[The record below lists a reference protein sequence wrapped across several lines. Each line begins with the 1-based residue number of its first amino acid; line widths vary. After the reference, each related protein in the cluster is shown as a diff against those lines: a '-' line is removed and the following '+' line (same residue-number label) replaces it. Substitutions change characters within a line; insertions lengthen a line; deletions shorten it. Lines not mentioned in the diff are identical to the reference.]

1 MNGSALAAAPGIS
14 NEHISKI
21 MLSSSGSQRRTDLQ
35 PGCIPLSFGKV
46 ELTGRALLPPGVDD
60 TIVPVFD
67 DEPTSLVAY
76 SLTTRSYQKFLK
88 DAEAFVLYGAPKPG
102 APLARNMHT
111 ARSTHDLASLAG
123 DSVPST
129 WADEPLHSQRGGFR
143 P

>member
-1 MNGSALAAAPGIS
+1 MAHGQAVRALAWQCRNTSEQAAAFASRSTSSLMAGVVPGLAAHRPETTVRLLKHGI
-14 NEHISKI
+14 
-21 MLSSSGSQRRTDLQ
+21 L
-35 PGCIPLSFGKV
+35 GC
-46 ELTGRALLPPGVDD
+46 
-60 TIVPVFD
+60 
-67 DEPTSLVAY
+67 
-76 SLTTRSYQKFLK
+76 RSYQKFLK